1 MRESYYSIYTKQ
13 NCIFCTKT
21 LKLLDKQR
29 KEYVIIE
36 CTDKSKDLKNVQ
48 ETYKWET
55 VPIIFHIR
63 DGEKY
68 FIGGYQ
74 QLEELLN

>member
-13 NCIFCTKT
+13 ACIFCKKT
-21 LKLLDKQR
+21 LELLEKQG
-29 KEYVIIE
+29 KEYVVIE
-36 CTDKSKDLKNVQ
+36 CTEKSKNLKSVQ
-48 ETYKWET
+48 ETYRWET

>member
-13 NCIFCTKT
+13 AGIFCKKT
-21 LKLLDKQR
+21 LELLEKQR
-29 KEYVIIE
+29 KEYVVIE
-36 CTDKSKDLKNVQ
+36 CTEESKKLISVQ
-48 ETYKWET
+48 ETYRWKT
-55 VPIIFHIR
+55 IPIIFHIR